1 MICLKAGED
10 LMALFIGSF
19 NPPTL
24 AHLEISLNLKNNFNK
39 IIFVPVNSKNKKL
52 INFRDRLN
60 MLLIYKR
67 KYSFIEADDIMLNYS
82 YFDYRILDI
91 LNKKYHDNTII
102 IGSDLLKNIKLFDN
116 NEYLLK
122 KYIFYVISRG
132 DDVLNII
139 KKDYNRFQNS
149 FKIIDININISST
162 MARNMIKNNE
172 DLTKILDDDIVSYI
186 RNNHLYF

>member
-1 MICLKAGED
+1 
-10 LMALFIGSF
+10 MALFIGSF

-67 KYSFIEADDIMLNYS
+67 KYSFIEVDDIMLNYS

-91 LNKKYHDNTII
+91 LNKKYRDNTII

-122 KYIFYVISRG
+122 KYNFYVISRG
-132 DDVLNII
+132 DDVLKII